1 MTPTLDPRVL
11 DFLSRGEV
19 AVSTSVGLVVLGV
32 LVAALAGSVMVQS
45 ATAFPRRDA
54 LRLLGIVVVPLL
66 VVFVAIV
73 VERFLVIA

>member
-11 DFLSRGEV
+11 DFLARGDL
-19 AVSTSVGLVVLGV
+19 AVSASVGLVVLGV
-32 LVAALAGSVMVQS
+32 LLVALAGRVLLEG

-54 LRLLGIVVVPLL
+54 LRLLGIVVVALL

>member
-1 MTPTLDPRVL
+1 MTPTFDPRVL
-11 DFLSRGEV
+11 DFLSRGDL
-19 AVSTSVGLVVLGV
+19 AVSASVGVVVLGV
-32 LVAALAGSVMVQS
+32 LLAALTGRVLLEG

-54 LRLLGIVVVPLL
+54 LRLLGIVVVSLL

>member
-11 DFLSRGEV
+11 DFLARGDL
-19 AVSTSVGLVVLGV
+19 AVSASVGLVVLGV
-32 LVAALAGSVMVQS
+32 LLVALAGRVLLEG